1 MNTIVPRLSFACP
14 ASSCD
19 AEADRL
25 YDTLR
30 GDRESLRVTTADGQ
44 TFRAYRDGRGVT
56 VKAKRRVVYL
66 HSPRVA
72 AAYVARL
79 YSSPTLGTVDERHTL
94 AALIESMVSL

>member
-1 MNTIVPRLSFACP
+1 MPIVPRLSFLCP

-19 AEADRL
+19 EEASRL

-30 GDRESLRVTTADGQ
+30 DGRESVTVSTQSGARY
-44 TFRAYRDGRGVT
+44 RAYRDGSGVT
-56 VKAKRRVVYL
+56 VLAGRRVVYL
-66 HSPRVA
+66 HSRHAV

-94 AALIESMVSL
+94 AALLESVVSL